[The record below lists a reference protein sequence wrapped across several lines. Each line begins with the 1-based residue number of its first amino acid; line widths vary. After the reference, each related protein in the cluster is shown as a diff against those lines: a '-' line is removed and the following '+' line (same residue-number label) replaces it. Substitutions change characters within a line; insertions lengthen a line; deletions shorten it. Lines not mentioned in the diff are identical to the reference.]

1 MALGFTKKYL
11 VFVFQMIEN
20 KGTTIESMEKKYI
33 AIFVLER
40 KKRRSGME
48 TEEWRE
54 GKKQEEWVVK

>member
-1 MALGFTKKYL
+1 
-11 VFVFQMIEN
+11 MIEN
-20 KGTTIESMEKKYI
+20 KGTTIESMEKTYI

-48 TEEWRE
+48 TEERRE